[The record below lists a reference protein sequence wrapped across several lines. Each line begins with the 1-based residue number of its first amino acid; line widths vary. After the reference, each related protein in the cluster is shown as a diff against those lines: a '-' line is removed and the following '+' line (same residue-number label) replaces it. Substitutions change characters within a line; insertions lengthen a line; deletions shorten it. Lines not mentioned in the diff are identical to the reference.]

1 MRNYSG
7 GLPKVVVNNVE
18 DPFDVMPVGALDEL
32 LERQRTSLGELNR
45 KDMGG
50 VVAPRSLSREL
61 ATGMISIALTPSF
74 FKCLR
79 RADTDANLPG
89 RLSSSSSLNVS
100 TCSA

>member
-1 MRNYSG
+1 VRNYSG

-61 ATGMISIALTPSF
+61 GHRHDLDRIDAELFQMSQTGRH
-74 FKCLR
+74 R
-79 RADTDANLPG
+79 RELAG
-89 RLSSSSSLNVS
+89 
-100 TCSA
+100 